1 MPLFLLIFLSLWS
14 FNSVAQN
21 NIDKPSKI
29 ATKPAISS
37 QSTILQINVN
47 NKIILPSEIDE
58 RLSFFIKT
66 TKITLSKNANI
77 NSLRSL
83 IIERM
88 IEEELI
94 RQKASFYK
102 ITIDEN
108 EVEEYMRNF
117 IEQNFPPKYTDL
129 AIFKNYLA
137 KNNWQFNNFYK
148 QIQTELIWRRIIENV
163 IKPSINVSHIEVR
176 EWLEKEK
183 IEGENY
189 KYLLQDFIIGG
200 PDKDSQ
206 LIDQIY
212 QEFKNNRNYRK
223 LVTNLILGSNP
234 EINNASWFWSSELN
248 KLILPKINNLKNN
261 DFSEPILLND
271 GWHIFKIY
279 DKKIDLNIS
288 DKEYDFIKNQIL
300 NRKIEVAIKNYLQD
314 LRKRAYIE
322 INQ

>member
-1 MPLFLLIFLSLWS
+1 MFRFLLILFSLLS
-14 FNSVAQN
+14 FNSIAQN
-21 NIDKPSKI
+21 NINNPSVKYES
-29 ATKPAISS
+29 KNFPSS
-37 QSTILQINVN
+37 STIIVN
-47 NKIILPSEIDE
+47 NKIILKSEVDE
-58 RLSFFIKT
+58 RLDFFIKT
-66 TKITLSKNANI
+66 AKLKIFKQNNS
-77 NSLRSL
+77 NSLRHL
-83 IIERM
+83 IVERM

-108 EVEEYMRNF
+108 QTEEYMQNF
-117 IEQNFPPKYTDL
+117 IEQNFAQKFKDL
-129 AIFKNYLA
+129 SSFKNYLA
-137 KNNWQFNNFYK
+137 KNNWQFSNFYK
-148 QIQTELIWRRIIENV
+148 QIETELIWQRVVESV
-163 IKPSINVSHIEVR
+163 IKPTINVSHIEVR

-200 PDKDSQ
+200 ADKDSQ
-206 LIDQIY
+206 IIDQIY

-223 LVTNLILGSNP
+223 FVANLLLGSNA

-288 DKEYDFIKNQIL
+288 EKEYDFIKNQIL

-322 INQ
+322 IKP